1 MVWWSDRLSYLS
13 QQQQQKKVQPILHHQ
28 RQRQA
33 SLVLGCT
40 WVVLAR
46 TRELTPNTAESFSP
60 VCGDGSALAADGS
73 LTRDTGESGYW
84 TPSMNVRVFESFF
97 PRFFHSLFAV
107 L

>member
-1 MVWWSDRLSYLS
+1 MVVRPFELLEPTTRK
-13 QQQQQKKVQPILHHQ
+13 KKVQPILHHQ

-84 TPSMNVRVFESFF
+84 TPGMNVRVFFFFCSFL
-97 PRFFHSLFAV
+97 PLFVCCA
-107 L
+107 LI